1 MKPGNLLKKARC
13 QFLRLWPADEVE
25 DTCARLPPRRF
36 FALFRGMK
44 DWGALPRK
52 KTKEARRL

>member
-1 MKPGNLLKKARC
+1 MKPGNRQRMQGANSC
-13 QFLRLWPADEVE
+13 GPVPADEVE

-36 FALFRGMK
+36 FVLFRGMK